1 MTSSSHCPAGTRHS
15 APRVGRLRSAG
26 WAPTPRSSPAC
37 PRSASRA
44 SGPPPHGHHAGC
56 TLIAPAAGCLGNM
69 TGSDLLI
76 LAPWLVL
83 AAALVVMGV
92 KLRRSRRSRR

>member
-1 MTSSSHCPAGTRHS
+1 
-15 APRVGRLRSAG
+15 
-26 WAPTPRSSPAC
+26 
-37 PRSASRA
+37 
-44 SGPPPHGHHAGC
+44 
-56 TLIAPAAGCLGNM
+56 M

-83 AAALVVMGV
+83 AAALVVMVV

>member
-1 MTSSSHCPAGTRHS
+1 
-15 APRVGRLRSAG
+15 
-26 WAPTPRSSPAC
+26 
-37 PRSASRA
+37 
-44 SGPPPHGHHAGC
+44 
-56 TLIAPAAGCLGNM
+56 M

-83 AAALVVMGV
+83 AATLVVMGV

>member
-1 MTSSSHCPAGTRHS
+1 
-15 APRVGRLRSAG
+15 
-26 WAPTPRSSPAC
+26 
-37 PRSASRA
+37 
-44 SGPPPHGHHAGC
+44 
-56 TLIAPAAGCLGNM
+56 M

-83 AAALVVMGV
+83 GAALVVMGV